1 MLLQLQSNILK
12 IDLDFDVYKV
22 MHLFSDH
29 HLCTMPCHYLT
40 IFGWKLHCTNKIIII
55 VCCGLTKTN
64 ECLPVQSS
72 KPAYNSYH

>member
-1 MLLQLQSNILK
+1 
-12 IDLDFDVYKV
+12 

-29 HLCTMPCHYLT
+29 HLLCTMTCHYLT
-40 IFGWKLHCTNKIIII
+40 ILGWKLHCTNKIIII

-72 KPAYNSYH
+72 KPA

>member
-12 IDLDFDVYKV
+12 IDLDV
-22 MHLFSDH
+22 MFIGPCISSLIIICA
-29 HLCTMPCHYLT
+29 LCHYLT
-40 IFGWKLHCTNKIIII
+40 ILGWKLHCTNKIIII